1 MTTRQGVQGLLVLGL
16 AYLLVRV
23 FWMASAVAGP
33 AFNSATLEST
43 AKIVIWGC
51 GCLPVA
57 LWLARDRTAAALGL
71 DARIDRGLAFGLV
84 ATLPMAAAL
93 LLIPHSRP
101 FSPDLALGSA
111 LLGPFA
117 EELLFRGFLFGLL
130 WRIAGWPPSAAIAMS
145 ALLFGG
151 AHQMEVFPMIAGGVV
166 LGWVAY
172 RWNSLWPAV
181 AMHGCM
187 NLWWDLSL
195 GNSLARAPVNPDLMS
210 TAQVISVALAVGMTL
225 RCTASSAS
233 GTSGARTGLTLA
245 NDP

>member
-1 MTTRQGVQGLLVLGL
+1 MTTRQGLQGLLVPGL
-16 AYLLVRV
+16 TYLLVRV
-23 FWMASAVAGP
+23 FWMASAAAGP

-43 AKIVIWGC
+43 VKIVIWASGS
-51 GCLPVA
+51 LPVA

-71 DARIDRGLAFGLV
+71 DARIGRGLTFGLV

-93 LLIPHSRP
+93 LLIPGSRP

-130 WRIAGWPPSAAIAMS
+130 WRVVGWPPSAAIAIS
-145 ALLFGG
+145 ALLFGN
-151 AHQMEVFPMIAGGVV
+151 AHQTQVLPMIAGGAV
-166 LGWVAY
+166 LGWVAW

-187 NLWWDLSL
+187 NLWWDF
-195 GNSLARAPVNPDLMS
+195 ARRDFLRSPMPDLMS
-210 TAQVISVALAVGMTL
+210 VAQVLSVALAVGLTV
-225 RCTASSAS
+225 RFSTSGTT
-233 GTSGARTGLTLA
+233 GTSGTRNELTLA
-245 NDP
+245 NDS